1 MSSWSHLCCEALW
14 IVDELSFREFFAAM
28 PYFVPAKIQD
38 LKVGDR
44 VVCIAKERSP
54 VRRMSDL
61 SSSQAWDVP
70 VVRIA
75 KPRVWVEWV
84 SGIKVN
90 TWFHG
95 LVFQTPYVVSFQK
108 YGKNFSRARRR
119 RSDFFNTGKRF
130 KYRCR
135 FDDFLPNPKIR
146 KLVYDKIMN
155 NDLSTYKDLVS
166 SEAIV
171 DHSDIYLNTLQWTDR
186 KKEVKLLLQ
195 RVITAHHQ
203 NSILGQMLKEGCLK
217 KIQFVLKQ
225 FHVDKMLINNIRIG
239 SNNCHP
245 TEILIQYRQIP
256 LLRYLEKKVKLML
269 SGKIKSFDRESFRH
283 FSAVLSAIELGDPR
297 ILRSLI
303 KAVPSTSLGRMLW
316 FPDEV
321 GRSPLSLAVVKDKP
335 DFVKALVD
343 AKAPV
348 NQRGWGDDTA
358 LAIGMQ
364 LGASDACITV
374 LLNAGSDVN
383 TRDSTGV
390 APRARGIF
398 GRLPKP
404 SGL

>member
-203 NSILGQMLKEGCLK
+203 NSILGQMLKEGCFK
-217 KIQFVLKQ
+217 KIRFVLKQ

-364 LGASDACITV
+364 LGTSDACV
-374 LLNAGSDVN
+374 SLLLNAASNVN

-390 APRARGIF
+390 APREREIYR
-398 GRLPKP
+398 RLRKP